1 MNKKKILSNLM
12 VACVATM
19 MIVAMYPS
27 FMLAQNPPGHHLL
40 KKIVIGGEG
49 SWDYLTLDV
58 QTRLLYIAH
67 STVVEILNVDT
78 GVKGEPILNLK
89 GVHGV
94 ALAPDLGRGFISNG
108 RSATVSIFDL
118 KTGKISG
125 EVPTGKNPDAITYD
139 GPTHRV
145 FAFNAGSDSAT
156 VIDASSGKVVGTVD
170 LGGGPEFSV
179 PDGKGM
185 IYVNLEDKSEI
196 VGFEART
203 LEIKHRWPLAP
214 GEGPSGLA
222 IDLKNRRLFSVCG
235 NKELV
240 VMDADSGK
248 VVASL
253 PIGGGVD
260 AVRFDPSTGLIFSS
274 NGEGTLT
281 VIHQDSPDR
290 YEVEETVVTARGART
305 LELDPKTHRVFLA
318 TAEFGPAPAATKEKP
333 RPRPT
338 IMPGTF
344 MILEFGK

>member
-1 MNKKKILSNLM
+1 MSKKKISSDLM
-12 VACVATM
+12 VACLATV
-19 MIVAMYPS
+19 MIVALNPS
-27 FMLAQNPPGHHLL
+27 VILAQKPPGYHLL

-49 SWDYLTLDV
+49 FWDYLTLDV
-58 QTRLLYIAH
+58 QTRRLYIAH
-67 STVVEILNVDT
+67 STVVEVLNVDT
-78 GVKGEPILNLK
+78 GVKGEPITNLN

-139 GPTHRV
+139 EPTHRV
-145 FAFNAGSDSAT
+145 FAFNAGSDSST

-185 IYVNLEDKSEI
+185 IFVNLEDKSEI
-196 VGFEART
+196 VGFDART

-235 NKELV
+235 NKQLV

-248 VVASL
+248 VIASL

-260 AVRFDPSTGLIFSS
+260 AVRFDPSTGLVFSS

-281 VIHQDSPDR
+281 VIHQDSPDKYR
-290 YEVEETVVTARGART
+290 VQETVVTARGART

-338 IMPGTF
+338 IVPGTF